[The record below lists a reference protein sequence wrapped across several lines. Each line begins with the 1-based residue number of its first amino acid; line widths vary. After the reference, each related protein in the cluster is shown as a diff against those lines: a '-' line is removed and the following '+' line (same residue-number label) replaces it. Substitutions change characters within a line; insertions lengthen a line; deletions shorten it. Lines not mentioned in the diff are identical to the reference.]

1 MPNHKPIRN
10 LNITTVQQQSKN
22 RIVITDQSA
31 LTLEHDLVGRS
42 SEVISIRAHKSTKHL
57 ILDFYWL
64 TLINSI
70 WWLTIQN
77 NSKVEQWGLFLWG
90 LNDITSG
97 LLSGKQQHLG
107 LTVQSLNGST
117 ASLMMLQI
125 FLFRLVPLAKISTSS

>member
-1 MPNHKPIRN
+1 M
-10 LNITTVQQQSKN
+10 
-22 RIVITDQSA
+22 
-31 LTLEHDLVGRS
+31 
-42 SEVISIRAHKSTKHL
+42 ISIRVHKSTMHL

-77 NSKVEQWGLFLWG
+77 NSKVEQWGHFLWA
-90 LNDITSG
+90 LLDITSE

-107 LTVQSLNGST
+107 LNVQSLNCST

-125 FLFRLVPLAKISTSS
+125 FLFRLVPLAKFSTSS